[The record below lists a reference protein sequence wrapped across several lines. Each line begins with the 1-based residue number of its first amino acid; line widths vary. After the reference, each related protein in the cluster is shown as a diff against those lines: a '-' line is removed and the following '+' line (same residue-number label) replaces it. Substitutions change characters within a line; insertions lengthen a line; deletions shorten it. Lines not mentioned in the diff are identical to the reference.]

1 MKIIYLTSD
10 GAKLLKKDNTLVL
23 EKDKKESHTIFPHQT
38 EQIYIIGNINITTP
52 ALKLLMKHKI
62 DTVFIGKN
70 GKFYGKLTFTPSK
83 NVFLRV
89 KQYRLLD
96 DKTFPAY
103 IARTI
108 VKAKI
113 KNQITFLRKLY
124 RKKNFTEIKRAIKTL
139 ENSIVSVQNL
149 TDVNK
154 IRGVEGIASK
164 TFFSVFHF
172 SFKPDFA
179 IFKGRSKNPPEDNV
193 NAVLSFLYTLL
204 YFRVDAY
211 IEAEGLDSQVGYLHS
226 LDYGRKSL
234 AFDLVEEYRT
244 PIAEALTVTLFNL
257 NILKEDD
264 FREVNFSSKD
274 DEFPLEPDSE
284 NEPELVINKRAV
296 LLNNDGL
303 KKVISQFEKRLSS
316 EYFYTP
322 ENRKLFYKELIHHQV
337 RHFKRVIIGEE
348 KEYKPLI
355 IK

>member
-10 GAKLLKKDNTLVL
+10 GAKLVKKDNTLVL
-23 EKDKKESHTIFPHQT
+23 EKDNWNKHTIFPHQT

-52 ALKLLMKHKI
+52 ALKLLMRHKI

-89 KQYRLLD
+89 KQYKLLD
-96 DKTFPAY
+96 DKIFPAY
-103 IARTI
+103 VARTI

-113 KNQITFLRKLY
+113 KNQITFLRKLF
-124 RKKNFTEIKRAIKTL
+124 RKKNLPDIKKAVKKL
-139 ENSIVSVQNL
+139 ENYAIAVQNQ
-149 TDVNK
+149 TDIGK
-154 IRGVEGIASK
+154 IRGFEGIASK
-164 TFFSVFHF
+164 TYFSVFNY
-172 SFKPDFA
+172 SFIPDFA
-179 IFKGRSKNPPEDNV
+179 VFNGRSKNPPEDNV

-204 YFRVDAY
+204 YFRVDTY

-244 PIAEALTVTLFNL
+244 PIAEALTVALFNL
-257 NILKEDD
+257 NILKKDD

-274 DEFPLEPDSE
+274 DEFPLEPDSA
-284 NEPELVINKRAV
+284 NEPEVIISKRAV

-303 KKVISQFEKRLSS
+303 RKVITQFEKRLSS
-316 EYFYTP
+316 EYFYLP